1 VESSNRRSDW
11 WIRSSVSVNQRA
23 IRKLL
28 TWLPQSAIVKRP
40 SDCESQKRSFVL
52 EAPHFGQLERKRR
65 LACAPRRVNVEL
77 GCWSEISN
85 STPKSF
91 SATAACGPRLVTVA
105 FRRLVTNSP
114 RQQKG
119 ATMCGFAV
127 ILGTTI
133 LTLSIESAGT
143 EPHLTGSDRADFI
156 KASVSRLLYARQGK
170 SAHLKPPT

>member
-1 VESSNRRSDW
+1 VDK
-11 WIRSSVSVNQRA
+11 ILPFSVNQRA

-91 SATAACGPRLVTVA
+91 FSNSRLRSKTCNRGLPQAGHQLATAAERGDYVWLRRHTRYNDTDTVHRVGRYRAPFNRL
-105 FRRLVTNSP
+105 
-114 RQQKG
+114 
-119 ATMCGFAV
+119 
-127 ILGTTI
+127 
-133 LTLSIESAGT
+133 
-143 EPHLTGSDRADFI
+143 
-156 KASVSRLLYARQGK
+156 RQG
-170 SAHLKPPT
+170 